1 MCSVNINAFLILV
14 SRPDVCLASRLDLA
28 LYVQHIF
35 LFKYYILAKT
45 NPMIIIKNYI
55 TNYCKLCKKNYH
67 AIDNYACSLGSI

>member
-45 NPMIIIKNYI
+45 NPMINY
-55 TNYCKLCKKNYH
+55 NKLYN
-67 AIDNYACSLGSI
+67 